1 MTWRVNSELNSKTS
15 CESHIVD
22 TLSRIR
28 EGTGQGKA
36 RKGSLTVQKIFMA
49 IHGDEVYA
57 EVRRLAIVPFI
68 EEILRKLAEDGRVTF
83 EIRAEQ
89 KKWFFV

>member
-1 MTWRVNSELNSKTS
+1 
-15 CESHIVD
+15 
-22 TLSRIR
+22 
-28 EGTGQGKA
+28 
-36 RKGSLTVQKIFMA
+36 MA